1 MIAIRPTAA
10 SRWTAVIVVLCVGL
24 VALERSGFVPALT
37 PLTTHLFEWGILL
50 AAFAL
55 LLGAVNV
62 VIVHTRRIQAGQP
75 GWTLSLVLVIALVT
89 VLFAGMVSAG
99 GLASPLMD
107 WLFSAIIGPGYAALF
122 ALLAFFMAG
131 AAFALLRF
139 DRKGG
144 GWLLLG
150 VLLMSAAQTPA
161 IRSALP
167 AQFSSAVVWLLDTP
181 VMASLRGVLLG
192 AGVALVTLALRFLF
206 RRG

>member
-1 MIAIRPTAA
+1 MIAIRPTVA
-10 SRWTAVIVVLCVGL
+10 SRLTATIVALCVG
-24 VALERSGFVPALT
+24 VVVLERSGLAPALS
-37 PLTTHLFEWGILL
+37 PLTAHLFEWGILL

-75 GWTLSLVLVIALVT
+75 GWTLSLALVIALVT

-99 GLASPLMD
+99 GLTSPLME
-107 WLFSAIIGPGYAALF
+107 WLFSAIIAPGYAALF

-150 VLLMSAAQTPA
+150 VLLMTAAQTPA

-167 AQFSSAVVWLLDTP
+167 PEFSSAVIWLLDAP
-181 VMASLRGVLLG
+181 IMASLRGVLLG
-192 AGVALVTLALRFLF
+192 AGLALVALALRFLV